1 MVVQLSA
8 GTRGTRTSELY
19 RQLLDAIRTGRLVA
33 GERLPTSRDLAAD
46 LRIARG
52 TAVAAL
58 DRLVAEGLVVARRC
72 PSTCRS
78 AGPTRTVSPCHVAW
92 LASATL
98 REQFVRLDPY
108 ASADEQPLQ
117 HQIARQLARSRA
129 VRATAGDV
137 LVTAG
142 AQQGLDLVAR
152 VMLAPGDPVVVEEPC
167 YTAGVRL
174 LASHGARLVPVP
186 VDADGLVVDRLP
198 ASARLVYVTP
208 SHQFPTGATM
218 SAARRAA
225 LLEWAA
231 RCGAVIVEDDY
242 DSEFRFAD
250 RPLEPLQALDAAGR
264 VIYLGSYSKVL
275 LPSLRVG
282 FLVAPAVLQPALRE
296 AQALTQWQGDALTHG
311 ILTRF
316 LSEGLLAAHVRRTTR
331 VYRERRTALL
341 DALAAVPQLRVL
353 PSVAGLHMATE
364 FTDQGVSDR
373 VVVQRAAAAGVG
385 VEPLSPRY
393 LGAPRHGL
401 VLGFRHITADRI
413 APAIERLADVLRR

>member
-1 MVVQLSA
+1 MPFDLSFGGPDPA
-8 GTRGTRTSELY
+8 LF
-19 RQLLDAIRTGRLVA
+19 
-33 GERLPTSRDLAAD
+33 PLA
-46 LRIARG
+46 
-52 TAVAAL
+52 TW
-58 DRLVAEGLVVARRC
+58 RR
-72 PSTCRS
+72 
-78 AGPTRTVSPCHVAW
+78 

-108 ASADEQPLQ
+108 ASPDEQPLQ

-186 VDADGLVVDRLP
+186 GDADGLVVDRLP

-250 RPLEPLQALDAAGR
+250 RPLEPL
-264 VIYLGSYSKVL
+264 
-275 LPSLRVG
+275 
-282 FLVAPAVLQPALRE
+282 
-296 AQALTQWQGDALTHG
+296 
-311 ILTRF
+311 
-316 LSEGLLAAHVRRTTR
+316 
-331 VYRERRTALL
+331 
-341 DALAAVPQLRVL
+341 
-353 PSVAGLHMATE
+353 
-364 FTDQGVSDR
+364 
-373 VVVQRAAAAGVG
+373 
-385 VEPLSPRY
+385 
-393 LGAPRHGL
+393 
-401 VLGFRHITADRI
+401 
-413 APAIERLADVLRR
+413 